1 MPISRTQL
9 LTSMST
15 PWSLD
20 AAGIYAATLAP
31 FPGADPLAPE
41 SLALAPEHP
50 INWAA
55 EMARVQKEAD
65 AALNAALKRVQ
76 KEADEALMAMRA
88 ERDDAKD
95 EAAHVRHVFE
105 TQKQSQ
111 AARETQHKAEM
122 MRRQIA
128 RRMMNSNLHRGWG
141 AWKDLYVKRTA
152 ALRRLRQV
160 AAHLHSPTLARAFS
174 FWNWLLEQ
182 RRQLERERESAA
194 LEKMLEARLRQS
206 QFEAGQLAM
215 VKVAHEDE
223 IEALKKQL
231 ATAIELAGSKEQLL
245 QEAQGS
251 LEGSLRYE
259 DALEA
264 ANKALAAAAATRDEM
279 AAALASHREKHETLL
294 QRLLAEQRA
303 RLEEEVH
310 NLKRQ
315 LAAKGDEHGG
325 ALQALKEQV

>member
-9 LTSMST
+9 LTSCMST
-15 PWSLD
+15 PWSLG

-41 SLALAPEHP
+41 SLALAPELA

-55 EMARVQKEAD
+55 EIARMQKEAD
-65 AALNAALKRVQ
+65 AALMRVQ

-105 TQKQSQ
+105 TQMQSQ
-111 AARETQHKAEM
+111 AARETQQKAEM
-122 MRRQIA
+122 MRRQIV

-182 RRQLERERESAA
+182 RRQLQRERESAE
-194 LEKMLEARLRQS
+194 LEKSLEGRLRQS

-223 IEALKKQL
+223 IEALRKQL

-259 DALEA
+259 AALEA
-264 ANKALAAAAATRDEM
+264 ADKALAAASATRDEM
-279 AAALASHREKHETLL
+279 AAELASHREKHETLL

-310 NLKRQ
+310 KLKRQ
-315 LAAKGDEHGG
+315 LAVKGDEHGG